1 MPNRKDE
8 FKQYVSGEPLLKI
21 TFKLDNN
28 LDVYNYQR
36 STVLGAMGNIGGM
49 QALISIFTF
58 AVVRYFGAI
67 NYASELIDE
76 LFLKKINKKKTSLFN
91 ALV

>member
-1 MPNRKDE
+1 M
-8 FKQYVSGEPLLKI
+8 
-21 TFKLDNN
+21 
-28 LDVYNYQR
+28 
-36 STVLGAMGNIGGM
+36 GAMGNIGGM
-49 QALISIFTF
+49 SAIITF
-58 AVVRYFGAI
+58 FVLAVVRYFGAI